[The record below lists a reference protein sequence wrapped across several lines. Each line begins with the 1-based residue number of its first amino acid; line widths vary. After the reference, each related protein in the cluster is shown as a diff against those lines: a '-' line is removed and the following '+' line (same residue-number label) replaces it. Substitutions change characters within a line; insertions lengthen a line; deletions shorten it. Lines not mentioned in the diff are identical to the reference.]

1 MGGAECEGVSTGGPW
16 ALEEEKQHINRQA
29 LLASFLGLKAFARE
43 RTHVHI
49 RLRLDNTTAV
59 SVINHMGTSHS
70 HACNAIGKSIWEW
83 CIDRHIWISAAYLPG
98 KLNTTEDAESR
109 NFDVSLEWMLDN
121 AILGE
126 SLKTL
131 NFEPE
136 IDLLAS
142 RLNNQF
148 PRYAAYKPDPNAEII
163 DAFTMQWGSLKFYA
177 FPPFSVIPLVLSKMR
192 KENAEGIVVIPDWP
206 TQSWYPKTMQML
218 QRPAVH
224 LKARKI
230 LLHLPGEPNQVHPLH
245 YKLNLLVC
253 VLLGRLKISII
264 YQRMLKIY

>member
-1 MGGAECEGVSTGGPW
+1 MGAVCEGVSKGGPW
-16 ALEEEKQHINRQA
+16 ALAEAKQHINRLA
-29 LLASFLGLKAFARE
+29 LLASFLGLKALARE
-43 RTHVHI
+43 RTYVHI
-49 RLRLDNTTAV
+49 RLRLGNTTAV

-98 KLNTTEDAESR
+98 KRNTTADTESR

-131 NFEPE
+131 NFEPV
-136 IDLLAS
+136 IDLFAS
-142 RLNNQF
+142 SLNNQF

-177 FPPFSVIPLVLSKMR
+177 FPPFSVIPLVLSKMC

-206 TQSWYPKTMQML
+206 T
-218 QRPAVH
+218 
-224 LKARKI
+224 
-230 LLHLPGEPNQVHPLH
+230 
-245 YKLNLLVC
+245 
-253 VLLGRLKISII
+253 
-264 YQRMLKIY
+264 